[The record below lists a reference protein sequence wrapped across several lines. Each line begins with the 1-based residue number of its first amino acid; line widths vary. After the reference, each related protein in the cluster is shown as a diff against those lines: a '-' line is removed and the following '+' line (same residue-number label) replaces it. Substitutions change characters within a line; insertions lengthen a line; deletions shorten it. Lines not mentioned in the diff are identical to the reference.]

1 MNEQQSLN
9 REDFKVLMKERIK
22 NFWGYGNLKSDI
34 WFVGMEEGFNEETED
49 LYKRFKATEG
59 KQIADVYEDLKI
71 DAGSVKMFE
80 DGANANNTYK
90 PLIFIQIYLKKKM
103 VPTLEQIKE
112 FQMNSFGRSNSENAV
127 LELMPLPSKS
137 IHNKDWLYKETGIKG
152 LESRKEYLEMYKPL
166 RVEVLKKL
174 IEKHKPK
181 LVLFYSKTYM
191 EDWKNIADG
200 EYTEQIPILLQ
211 TAKNHD
217 TLLAVVPHPV
227 SQGRS
232 NNDWETIAMKLDELL
247 N

>member
-9 REDFKVLMKERIK
+9 REDFKVLIKERIK
-22 NFWGYGNLKSDI
+22 NFWGYGNLESDI
-34 WFVGMEEGFNEETED
+34 WFVGMEEGFNEKTED
-49 LYKRFKATEG
+49 LYKRIKATEG

-80 DGANANNTYK
+80 EGAGSNKTYR
-90 PLIFIQIYLKKKM
+90 PLIFIQLYLQNKM
-103 VPTLEQIKE
+103 VPTLDQIKA
-112 FQMNSFGRSNSENAV
+112 FQINYFGRKNSDNAV

-137 IHNKDWLYKETGIKG
+137 VAKEDWLYKETSIEG
-152 LESRKEYLEMYKPL
+152 LESRKSYLEMYKPL
-166 RVEVLKKL
+166 RVQALKEL
-174 IEKHKPK
+174 IQEHKPK

-191 EDWKNIADG
+191 EDWKNIADS
-200 EYTEQIPILLQ
+200 EYIEQIPILLQ

-232 NNDWETIAMKLDELL
+232 NNDWETVAIKLDELL